1 MDTGNYMA
9 NQMDDLITNGL
20 KQKDELEI
28 AKQKMKDYRDLFGN
42 ELTRKD
48 LIDEA
53 KNIIDLDSILN
64 TESAPIFNKRGFLS
78 KRSNGKLIR
87 IPYHPCHPYPYH

>member
-1 MDTGNYMA
+1 MT
-9 NQMDDLITNGL
+9 
-20 KQKDELEI
+20 KEELEI

-53 KNIIDLDSILN
+53 KNIIDLDSIFGYHFDDLETRAN
-64 TESAPIFNKRGFLS
+64 DAQASLERFKRAIGV
-78 KRSNGKLIR
+78 
-87 IPYHPCHPYPYH
+87 Y